1 MLNITEKKSLFT
13 EIQNEGKGA
22 MGTAGKVIKCKAA
35 VLWEPKKPFSI
46 EEIEVAPPKAKEV
59 RIKILATGI
68 CRTDDH
74 VIKGTMV
81 AKYPVIVGH
90 EATGIVESIGEGVTT
105 VKPGDKVIP
114 LFLPQCR
121 ECNACRNP
129 DGNFCIESDVTG
141 RGVLAEGTTR
151 FTCKGKPVY
160 HFMGTSTF
168 TEYTVVDEFAL
179 AKIDAAAPPE
189 KVCLIG
195 CGFSTGYGAAIK
207 TGKVTPG
214 STCAVFGL
222 GGVGLSVIMGCKSAG
237 ASRIIGIDLNKN
249 KFEKA
254 MAVGATEC
262 ISPKDFTK
270 PISEVLS
277 EMTGDNVGY
286 SFEVIGRLDTMVDA
300 LASCHLN
307 YGTSVV
313 VGAPPS
319 ANMLTYDPMLLFTGR
334 TWKGCIFGGWKSRD
348 DVPKLV
354 NDFLAK
360 KFDLDP
366 LITHVL
372 PFRNI
377 QEGFELLYS
386 GQSIRTVLTF

>member
-1 MLNITEKKSLFT
+1 MVT
-13 EIQNEGKGA
+13 EIQNQEKDR

-35 VLWEPKKPFSI
+35 VLWEQKKPFSV
-46 EEIEVAPPKAKEV
+46 EEVEVAPPKAKEV

-74 VIKGTMV
+74 VIKGAMV
-81 AKYPVIVGH
+81 SKFPVIVGH
-90 EATGIVESIGEGVTT
+90 EATGVVESTGEGVTT

-114 LFLPQCR
+114 LFLPQCG
-121 ECNACRNP
+121 ECNACHNP
-129 DGNFCIESDVTG
+129 DGNLCIRSDVTG
-141 RGVLAEGTTR
+141 RGVLADGTTR

-160 HFMGTSTF
+160 HFMNTSTF
-168 TEYTVVDEFAL
+168 TEYTVVDESSV
-179 AKIDAAAPPE
+179 AKIDDAAPPE

-195 CGFSTGYGAAIK
+195 CGFSTGYGAAVK
-207 TGKVTPG
+207 TAKVTPG
-214 STCAVFGL
+214 STCVVFGL

-237 ASRIIGIDLNKN
+237 ASRIIGIDLNED

-254 MAVGATEC
+254 MAIGATEC
-262 ISPKDFTK
+262 LSPKDSTK

-277 EMTGDNVGY
+277 AMTGNNVGY
-286 SFEVIGRLDTMVDA
+286 TFEVIGRLETMVDA
-300 LASCHLN
+300 LASCHMN

-319 ANMLTYDPMLLFTGR
+319 AKMLTYDPMLLFTGR
-334 TWKGCIFGGWKSRD
+334 TWKGCVFGGWKSRD

-354 NDFLAK
+354 TDFLAK
-360 KFDLDP
+360 KFDLDQ

-372 PFRNI
+372 PFKKIN
-377 QEGFELLYS
+377 EGFELLYS

>member
-1 MLNITEKKSLFT
+1 
-13 EIQNEGKGA
+13 

-35 VLWEPKKPFSI
+35 VLWEPNNPLSI

-74 VIKGTMV
+74 VIKGLMLTRF
-81 AKYPVIVGH
+81 PVIVGH
-90 EATGIVESIGEGVTT
+90 EAAGVVESIGDGVTT

-129 DGNFCIESDVTG
+129 DGNLCIKTDLAG
-141 RGVLAEGTTR
+141 RGVLDDGTSR
-151 FTCKGKPVY
+151 FTCKGKTVY
-160 HFMGTSTF
+160 HFANTSTF
-168 TEYTVVDEFAL
+168 TEYTVVNEFAV
-179 AKIDAAAPPE
+179 AKIDDAAPLE

-214 STCAVFGL
+214 SICAVFGL

-237 ASRIIGIDLNKN
+237 ASRIIGIDLNKG

-254 MAVGATEC
+254 VAVGATEC

-270 PISEVLS
+270 PINEVLS
-277 EMTGDNVGY
+277 EMTGNNVGF
-286 SFEVIGRLDTMVDA
+286 SFEVVGRLDTMVDA
-300 LASCHLN
+300 LASCHSN

-313 VGAPPS
+313 VGAPP
-319 ANMLTYDPMLLFTGR
+319 ATKMLTYDPMLLFTGR

-348 DVPKLV
+348 DVPKIV
-354 NDFLAK
+354 TDFLAG
-360 KFDLDP
+360 KFDLDQ
-366 LITHVL
+366 LITHGL
-372 PFRNI
+372 PFKKI

>member
-1 MLNITEKKSLFT
+1 
-13 EIQNEGKGA
+13 

-35 VLWEPKKPFSI
+35 VLWELNKPLCI

-59 RIKILATGI
+59 RIKIIATGI
-68 CRTDDH
+68 CGTDDH
-74 VIKGTMV
+74 VIKGVMV
-81 AKYPVIVGH
+81 AKFPVILGH
-90 EATGIVESIGEGVTT
+90 EGAGVVESIGDGVTT

-121 ECNACRNP
+121 ECKVCLNPYGNAC
-129 DGNFCIESDVTG
+129 IKSDFTG
-141 RGVLAEGTTR
+141 RGVLADGTSR
-151 FTCKGKPVY
+151 FTCKGKTVY
-160 HFMGTSTF
+160 HFLGTSTF
-168 TEYTVVDEFAL
+168 SEYTVLDEFSI
-179 AKIDAAAPPE
+179 AKIDDAAPLE

-237 ASRIIGIDLNKN
+237 ASRIIGIDLNKS

-254 MAVGATEC
+254 KAVGATEC

-277 EMTGDNVGY
+277 EMTDNNVSY

-300 LASCHLN
+300 LASCHEN

-319 ANMLTYDPMLLFTGR
+319 DTKLTYDPFLLFSGR
-334 TWKGCIFGGWKSRD
+334 TWKGCVFGGWKSRD
-348 DVPKLV
+348 DVPKIV
-354 NDFLAK
+354 TDFLK
-360 KFDLDP
+360 GKYDLDQ

-372 PFRNI
+372 PFKKI
-377 QEGFELLYS
+377 QDGFELLYS
-386 GQSIRTVLTF
+386 GQSIRVILMF

>member
-1 MLNITEKKSLFT
+1 PSTIGKSFLY
-13 EIQNEGKGA
+13 II
-22 MGTAGKVIKCKAA
+22 VIKCKAA
-35 VLWEPKKPFSI
+35 VLWELNQPFSI

-74 VIKGTMV
+74 VIKGAIV
-81 AKYPVIVGH
+81 SKFPVIVGH
-90 EATGIVESIGEGVTT
+90 EATGVVESIGEGVTT

-114 LFLPQCR
+114 LFVPQCR

-129 DGNFCIESDVTG
+129 EGNLCIRSDITG
-141 RGVLAEGTTR
+141 CGVLADGTTR
-151 FTCKGKPVY
+151 FMCKGKPVY
-160 HFMGTSTF
+160 HFMNTSTF
-168 TEYTVVDEFAL
+168 TEYTVVDESSV
-179 AKIDAAAPPE
+179 AKIDAAAPAE

-237 ASRIIGIDLNKN
+237 ASRIIGIDLNKD

-254 MAVGATEC
+254 LALGATEC

-277 EMTGDNVGY
+277 EMTGDTVKY
-286 SFEVIGRLDTMVDA
+286 TFEVIGRLETMVRVKIQEATKYQA
-300 LASCHLN
+300 LDLHKLKPIFHNFS
-307 YGTSVV
+307 SVIFLV
-313 VGAPPS
+313 CVG
-319 ANMLTYDPMLLFTGR
+319 
-334 TWKGCIFGGWKSRD
+334 
-348 DVPKLV
+348 
-354 NDFLAK
+354 FLAKK
-360 KFDLDP
+360 KFDLDQ
-366 LITHVL
+366 LISHVL
-372 PFRNI
+372 PFKKIN
-377 QEGFELLYS
+377 EGFELLYS

>member
-1 MLNITEKKSLFT
+1 MN
-13 EIQNEGKGA
+13 
-22 MGTAGKVIKCKAA
+22 TAGKVIKCKAA
-35 VLWEPKKPFSI
+35 VLWETNKPFSI

-81 AKYPVIVGH
+81 SRFPVILGH
-90 EATGIVESIGEGVTT
+90 EAAGVVESIGERVTT

-121 ECNACRNP
+121 ECNACCNP
-129 DGNFCIESDVTG
+129 EGNFCIKSDIAG
-141 RGVLAEGTTR
+141 HGLLSDGTTR

-160 HFMGTSTF
+160 HFMNTSTF
-168 TEYTVVDEFAL
+168 TEFTVVEESSV
-179 AKIDAAAPPE
+179 AKVDDAAPPE

-195 CGFSTGYGAAIK
+195 CGFSTGYGAAVK

-237 ASRIIGIDLNKN
+237 ASRIIGIDLNKA

-254 MAVGATEC
+254 LAVGATEC
-262 ISPKDFTK
+262 ISPEDYIK

-277 EMTGDNVGY
+277 EMTGNNVGY
-286 SFEVIGRLDTMVDA
+286 TFEVIGRLETMVDA
-300 LASCHLN
+300 LASCHMN

-319 ANMLTYDPMLLFTGR
+319 AKVLSYDPMLLFTGR

-354 NDFLAK
+354 TDFLAK
-360 KFDLDP
+360 KFDLDQ

-372 PFRNI
+372 PFNKI
-377 QEGFELLYS
+377 SEGFELLYS

>member
-1 MLNITEKKSLFT
+1 MLYLTLIKDPV
-13 EIQNEGKGA
+13 A
-22 MGTAGKVIKCKAA
+22 VMGGQQVIKCKAA

>member
-1 MLNITEKKSLFT
+1 MS
-13 EIQNEGKGA
+13 
-22 MGTAGKVIKCKAA
+22 TAGKVIKCKAA
-35 VLWEPKKPFSI
+35 VLWELNQPFSI

-74 VIKGTMV
+74 VKKGAIV
-81 AKYPVIVGH
+81 SKFPVIVGH
-90 EATGIVESIGEGVTT
+90 EATGVVESIGEGVTT

-114 LFLPQCR
+114 LFVPQCR

-129 DGNFCIESDVTG
+129 EGNLCIRSDITG
-141 RGVLAEGTTR
+141 RGVLADGTTR
-151 FTCKGKPVY
+151 FMCKGKPVY
-160 HFMGTSTF
+160 HFMNTSTF
-168 TEYTVVDEFAL
+168 TEYTVVDESSI
-179 AKIDAAAPPE
+179 AKIDAAAPAE

-237 ASRIIGIDLNKN
+237 ASRIIGIDLNKD

-254 MAVGATEC
+254 LALGATEC

-277 EMTGDNVGY
+277 EMTGDTVKY
-286 SFEVIGRLDTMVDA
+286 TFEVIGHLETMVDA
-300 LASCHLN
+300 LASCHVN

-319 ANMLTYDPMLLFTGR
+319 AKMLSFDPMLLFTGR
-334 TWKGCIFGGWKSRD
+334 TWKGCVFGGWKSRD

-354 NDFLAK
+354 TDFLAK
-360 KFDLDP
+360 KFDLNQ
-366 LITHVL
+366 LISHVL
-372 PFRNI
+372 PFKNI
-377 QEGFELLYS
+377 NEGFELLYS
-386 GQSIRTVLTF
+386 GKSIRTVLTF

>member
-1 MLNITEKKSLFT
+1 MS
-13 EIQNEGKGA
+13 
-22 MGTAGKVIKCKAA
+22 TAGKVIKCKAA
-35 VLWEPKKPFSI
+35 VLWEPNKPFSI

-74 VIKGTMV
+74 VIKGLMV
-81 AKYPVIVGH
+81 SRFPVIVGH
-90 EATGIVESIGEGVTT
+90 EATGLVESIGEGVTT

-114 LFLPQCR
+114 LFMPQCR

-129 DGNFCIESDVTG
+129 DGNLCIKSDITG
-141 RGVLAEGTTR
+141 RGVLDDGTTR
-151 FTCKGKPVY
+151 FSCKGKPVY
-160 HFMGTSTF
+160 HFMNTSTF
-168 TEYTVVDEFAL
+168 TEYTVVDEFSV
-179 AKIDAAAPPE
+179 AKIDDAAPPE

-207 TGKVTPG
+207 IGKVTPG

-237 ASRIIGIDLNKN
+237 ASRIIGIDLNKD

-254 MAVGATEC
+254 KAVGATDC
-262 ISPKDFTK
+262 ISPKDSTK

-277 EMTGDNVGY
+277 EMTGNTVGY
-286 SFEVIGRLDTMVDA
+286 SFEVIGRLDTMIDA
-300 LASCHLN
+300 LASCHMN

-319 ANMLTYDPMLLFTGR
+319 AKMLTYNPMLLFTGR

-348 DVPKLV
+348 DVPKIV

-360 KFDLDP
+360 KFDLDQ

-372 PFRNI
+372 PFKKI

-386 GQSIRTVLTF
+386 GKSIRTILTF